1 MPPVTISPSGR
12 VPGRASEPSKSRVGD
27 GGGLRTFLENM
38 IGSRGF
44 PGRIQFIG
52 ERATRGGLG
61 VAQVGPRRGPPWA
74 APGGRLG
81 AVGPPAGALLATSL
95 FLRQNKSCK
104 LAAYSEKIPRLA
116 FLKQKDSKNRNWHWA
131 SCK

>member
-12 VPGRASEPSKSRVGD
+12 VPGRAAEPSRSRVGD
-27 GGGLRTFLENM
+27 GGGLGCFLENM
-38 IGSRGF
+38 IGPRGF
-44 PGRIQFIG
+44 SGGRQFIG
-52 ERATRGGLG
+52 ERAASEGSRGR
-61 VAQVGPRRGPPWA
+61 QVGPRRGQGWA

-81 AVGPPAGALLATSL
+81 AVGPPAGALLAPSL
-95 FLRQNKSCK
+95 FLRKNKSCK

-131 SCK
+131 SC